1 MTAVPM
7 KSGKIPQ
14 NTPPPNSSKLN
25 PLLEIPGLV
34 LPSPKIHLLD
44 VLMRAP
50 CDVFP
55 QKDNILRVTKRDGG
69 K

>member
-14 NTPPPNSSKLN
+14 NNPPSPNSSKLN

-34 LPSPKIHLLD
+34 LASPKIHLLN
-44 VLMRAP
+44 VLMKNPSGIR
-50 CDVFP
+50 F
-55 QKDNILRVTKRDGG
+55 
-69 K
+69 